1 MTERRPMAIAGPT
14 ATGKTVLAVELA
26 RRIGAELVNAD
37 SRQVS
42 RRLRVGT
49 ATPSATELQGVPCH
63 LLDLC
68 EPGAPFTVAD
78 WLERARTT
86 LAGLQGRG
94 IPAILVGGTGQYLR
108 ALREGW
114 GFGGAHPDEATR
126 AQLTAVASAPGGL
139 ERLAAELRDRD
150 PEGCAS
156 VDLAN
161 PRRVIR
167 ALELLR
173 DGAASLAE
181 ARRTAGGVEV
191 DVVSLDAE
199 RSIHADAL
207 DARMDAMFAT
217 GALVAEVADELRRGT
232 APAALR
238 RAGIG
243 YTEALALLDG
253 AIGVADAR
261 AATLQR
267 TRRYVKAQRTWF
279 RHEPC
284 VLHLERRGHT
294 STAALAGT
302 VLTAVRPSPAT
313 PGPGSR
319 R

>member
-1 MTERRPMAIAGPT
+1 MTQPRPLAIAGPT

-26 RRIGAELVNAD
+26 GRIGAELVNAD

-49 ATPSATELQGVPCH
+49 AAPSATELQRVPCH

-86 LAGLQGRG
+86 LADLQARG

-114 GFGGAHPDEATR
+114 GFGGTQPDEATR
-126 AQLTAVASAPGGL
+126 APLTAVASAPGGL
-139 ERLAAELRDRD
+139 ERLAAELHDRD
-150 PEGCAS
+150 PDGSAS

-167 ALELLR
+167 ALEQLR
-173 DGAASLAE
+173 GGAASLAE
-181 ARRTAGGVEV
+181 ARRTAGGLAV
-191 DVVSLDAE
+191 DVVILDAE
-199 RSIHADAL
+199 RAIHADAL

-217 GALVAEVADELRRGT
+217 GALVAEVEEELRRGT
-232 APAALR
+232 TRAALQ

-243 YTEALALLDG
+243 YAEALALLDG
-253 AIGVADAR
+253 TTSVADAR

-279 RHEPC
+279 RHEPN
-284 VLHLERRGHT
+284 VLRLGRCGDT
-294 STAALAGT
+294 STAALADT
-302 VLTAVRPSPAT
+302 VLTAVRLSPAT
-313 PGPGSR
+313 PVPGS
-319 R
+319 

>member
-1 MTERRPMAIAGPT
+1 MTQPRPLAIAGPT

-26 RRIGAELVNAD
+26 GRIGAELVNAD

-49 ATPSATELQGVPCH
+49 AAPSATELRRVPCH

-86 LAGLQGRG
+86 LADLQARG

-114 GFGGAHPDEATR
+114 GFGGTQPGEATR
-126 AQLTAVASAPGGL
+126 APLTAVASAPGGL
-139 ERLAAELRDRD
+139 ERLAAELHDRD
-150 PEGCAS
+150 PDGSAS

-167 ALELLR
+167 ALEQLR
-173 DGAASLAE
+173 GGAASLAE
-181 ARRTAGGVEV
+181 ARRTAGGLAV
-191 DVVSLDAE
+191 DVVILDAE
-199 RSIHADAL
+199 RAIHADAL
-207 DARMDAMFAT
+207 DARTDAMFAT
-217 GALVAEVADELRRGT
+217 GALVAEVEEELRRGT
-232 APAALR
+232 TPAALQ
-238 RAGIG
+238 RAGVG
-243 YTEALALLDG
+243 YAEALALLDG
-253 AIGVADAR
+253 AISVADAR

-279 RHEPC
+279 RHEPN
-284 VLHLERRGHT
+284 LLRLGRRGDN
-294 STAALAGT
+294 STAALADT
-302 VLTAVRPSPAT
+302 VLTAVRLSAAT
-313 PGPGSR
+313 PVPSS
-319 R
+319 

>member
-1 MTERRPMAIAGPT
+1 MTLPRPLAIAGPT

-26 RRIGAELVNAD
+26 GRIGAELINAD

-49 ATPSATELQGVPCH
+49 ATPSAAELRGVRCH

-78 WLERARTT
+78 WLERAQTT
-86 LAGLQGRG
+86 LADLEARSV
-94 IPAILVGGTGQYLR
+94 PAILVGGTGQYLR

-114 GFGGAHPDEATR
+114 GFSGAHPDPATR
-126 AQLTAVASAPGGL
+126 AQLTATASTPGGMEL
-139 ERLAAELRDRD
+139 LAAELHDRD
-150 PEGCAS
+150 PEGSAS

-167 ALELLR
+167 AIELLR
-173 DGAASLAE
+173 DGAASLAD
-181 ARRTAGGVEV
+181 ARRTAGGMEV
-191 DVVSLDAE
+191 DVVTLDAQ

-217 GALVAEVADELRRGT
+217 GALVAEVAGELRHGT
-232 APAALR
+232 TPAALR

-243 YTEALALLDG
+243 YAEALALLDG
-253 AIGVADAR
+253 AIDVADAR

-284 VLHLERRGHT
+284 VLRLERRAET
-294 STAALAGT
+294 STAALADT
-302 VLTAVRPSPAT
+302 VLTAVRLSPAT
-313 PGPGSR
+313 PGPGS
-319 R
+319 

>member
-1 MTERRPMAIAGPT
+1 MTQRRPLALAGPT

-26 RRIGAELVNAD
+26 GRIGAELVNAD

-49 ATPSATELQGVPCH
+49 ATPSATELRGVRCH

-78 WLERARTT
+78 WLERARAA
-86 LAGLQGRG
+86 LAALRARG
-94 IPAILVGGTGQYLR
+94 MPVILVGGTGQYLR

-126 AQLTAVASAPGGL
+126 AQLTAQASAPGGL
-139 ERLAAELRDRD
+139 ERLAAELHDRD
-150 PEGCAS
+150 PQGSAS

-173 DGAASLAE
+173 SGAVSLAE

-199 RSIHADAL
+199 RPVHAEAL
-207 DARMDAMFAT
+207 EARMDAMFAT
-217 GALVAEVADELRRGT
+217 GAMVAEVADELRRGT
-232 APAALR
+232 TTAALQ

-243 YTEALALLDG
+243 YAEALAVLDG
-253 AIGVADAR
+253 SSSVSVAR
-261 AATLQR
+261 ATTLQR

-284 VLHLERRGHT
+284 VLRLERRADT
-294 STAALAGT
+294 STAALADA
-302 VLTAVRPSPAT
+302 VLTAVSLSPAT
-313 PGPGSR
+313 PGPGS
-319 R
+319 

>member
-1 MTERRPMAIAGPT
+1 VTEPRPLAIVGPT

-26 RRIGAELVNAD
+26 GRIGAELINAD

-49 ATPSATELQGVPCH
+49 ATPCATELRGVPCH

-68 EPGAPFTVAD
+68 EPGAPFTVVD
-78 WLERARTT
+78 WLERAQAT
-86 LAGLQGRG
+86 LTDLQARG

-126 AQLTAVASAPGGL
+126 AQLTATASAPGGL
-139 ERLAAELRDRD
+139 ELLATELHDRD
-150 PEGCAS
+150 PEGSAS

-173 DGAASLAE
+173 NGAASLAE
-181 ARRTAGGVEV
+181 ARRTAGGVGV
-191 DVVSLDAE
+191 DVVSLDAQ
-199 RSIHADAL
+199 RTLHADAL

-217 GALVAEVADELRRGT
+217 GAMLTEVEEELRRGT
-232 APAALR
+232 TPAALQ

-243 YTEALALLDG
+243 YAETLALLDG
-253 AIGVADAR
+253 AIGVAEAR

-267 TRRYVKAQRTWF
+267 TRRYIKAQRTWF

-284 VLHLERRGHT
+284 VLRLERRDDT
-294 STAALAGT
+294 STTALADA
-302 VLTAVRPSPAT
+302 VLTAVRLSLAT
-313 PGPGSR
+313 PGPGS
-319 R
+319 